1 MFQPK
6 LNNANIVNTK
16 IGVMQMENIYNL
28 IGE

>member
-6 LNNANIVNTK
+6 LNAHRVNTK